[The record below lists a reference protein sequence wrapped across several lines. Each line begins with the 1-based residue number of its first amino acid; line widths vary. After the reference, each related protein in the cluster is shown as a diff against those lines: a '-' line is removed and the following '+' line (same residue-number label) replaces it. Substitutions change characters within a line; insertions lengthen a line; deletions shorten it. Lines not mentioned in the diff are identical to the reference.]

1 MRKKIFYALL
11 LAAMTAA
18 GTVQKARAGVIE
30 DYFSGLK
37 QDVRQTYDEVT
48 CNVMLPLRVW
58 HNLLTYDDEHIDK
71 YNEEPWG
78 LGFGLTRY
86 EGENWRG
93 LYAIAFKDSNDYMQT
108 MFGYAYLINKAIDE
122 EKNWHWGYGY
132 TLGVTQRHEYS
143 YIPVPL
149 PLPIAAVTYKNFS
162 LNATY
167 VPGLKN
173 DGNVLFTWLRID
185 L

>member
-37 QDVRQTYDEVT
+37 QDVRQTYDEGT
-48 CNVMLPLRVW
+48 WNVMLPLRVW
-58 HNLLTYDDEHIDK
+58 HNRLTYDDEHIDK

-86 EGENWRG
+86 EGENWHG

-149 PLPIAAVTYKNFS
+149 PLPIAAVTYRNF
-162 LNATY
+162 
-167 VPGLKN
+167 
-173 DGNVLFTWLRID
+173 R
-185 L
+185 

>member
-1 MRKKIFYALL
+1 MLNKFRYALL
-11 LAAMTAA
+11 LTVLLTAGRA
-18 GTVQKARAGVIE
+18 EAGVIG

-37 QDVRQTYDEVT
+37 QDVRQTWDEGSW
-48 CNVMLPLRVW
+48 NVMLPLRVW
-58 HNLLTYDDEHIDK
+58 HNRLTYDDEHIDK

-78 LGFGLTRY
+78 LGAGLTRY
-86 EGENWRG
+86 EGENWHG

-108 MFGYAYLINKAIDE
+108 MFGYAYLINKALDE
-122 EKNWHWGYGY
+122 EKDWHFGYGY

-143 YIPVPL
+143 YIPIPL
-149 PLPIAAVTYKNFS
+149 PLPIAALTYKKVS

-167 VPGLKN
+167 VPGVKN
-173 DGNVLFTWLRID
+173 DGNVLFTWLRVD